1 MNVAAYLRVS
11 TVAQTTDNQRPALLT
26 MAAGR
31 GWEVSRWYVDE
42 AVSGRAQVRPAFDE
56 MMADARRGKLRVL
69 LIWSLD
75 RFGRAMHRT
84 IGDVLELDRL
94 SVQVVSAKESWLD
107 SGGPARSLMVAVL
120 SWVAEQEALRL
131 SERTKAGLARA
142 RAAGIKLGGPCKLPS
157 LVDAGL
163 RRVAA
168 GESLPAVARDLG
180 MGATTLR
187 RYRRLRGA

>member
-1 MNVAAYLRVS
+1 MTVAAYQRVS
-11 TVAQTTDNQRPALLT
+11 TGGQSTDNQRPDLEQ

-31 GWEVSRWYVDE
+31 GWSVSRWYVDQ

-56 MMADARRGKLRVL
+56 MMADARRGRLRVL

-75 RFGRAMHRT
+75 RFGRNMHRT

-94 SVQVVSAKESWLD
+94 GVQVVSAKESWLD
-107 SGGPARSLMVAVL
+107 QQGPQRSLLLAVL

-142 RAAGIKLGGPCKLPS
+142 RARGIRLGGPCKHPA

-163 RRVAA
+163 RRVDS
-168 GESLPAVARDLG
+168 GESLPAVAKALG

-187 RYRRLRGA
+187 RYRRLRVT